1 MNWSWVVLSSPFNF
15 HFHSKFQLSLTL
27 SSRPKERSPIRVL
40 KRQRNIWCFLLI
52 VVMFCM
58 ASRLIVEGIT
68 ANWLL
73 VIFLPPRC
81 REQPWWEVDSNWG
94 QSEGIGW
101 DYDTGMK
108 LVSFLKPLLLPR
120 ASGENLTRL
129 KPVSL
134 NVKEKKPVAP
144 PKFCSSSPLLS
155 TISQRPGVQT
165 SVSMNFC
172 HLNIGVNYISIP
184 CRLYIGVN
192 ELCHHHHLL
201 PSKSYKRLESLME
214 PPFSEISS
222 MASPS
227 PSYNLIKQ

>member
-1 MNWSWVVLSSPFNF
+1 MISFPFNFHFHLKFHLNF

-94 QSEGIGW
+94 QSEDIGW
-101 DYDTGMK
+101 EYDTGMK
-108 LVSFLKPLLLPR
+108 LVSFPKPLLLPR
-120 ASGENLTRL
+120 ASGEPDSKNKTCFSECKR
-129 KPVSL
+129 
-134 NVKEKKPVAP
+134 KKPVAP
-144 PKFCSSSPLLS
+144 QKFYSSNRLLS

-172 HLNIGVNYISIP
+172 HLNIGVNYISIYHP

-192 ELCHHHHLL
+192 ELCSRQDFNSP
-201 PSKSYKRLESLME
+201 PS
-214 PPFSEISS
+214 SS
-222 MASPS
+222 SSSPS
-227 PSYNLIKQ
+227 FFKIL